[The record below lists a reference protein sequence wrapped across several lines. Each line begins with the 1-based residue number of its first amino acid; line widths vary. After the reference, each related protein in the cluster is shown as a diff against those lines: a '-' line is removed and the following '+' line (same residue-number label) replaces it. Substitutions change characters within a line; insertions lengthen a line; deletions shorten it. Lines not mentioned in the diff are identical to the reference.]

1 MATVFD
7 GNTLTITL
15 DAPTAGVLDLDI
27 PRLYSEW
34 KEWQLSAF
42 QNMGYPPAFRT
53 TGGDAINATLSGV
66 PSFFLQNQ
74 YGWRIKPFEADH
86 TINIQGQLGGE
97 DSTLPLTIP
106 TTGGFTVLGFNI
118 QPVAQVAGGTAVLD
132 IHGQIERTIYVDTS
146 LVSNGNGYQQSPYNN
161 ITDAID
167 DAEANGIRSL
177 VFLDDVTLDRQLK
190 NFTIRGIGEPT
201 INPNNQILTGCKI
214 DDCQFS
220 GTFNSTLDSNHFNHC
235 YFLNGTTGLQGDM
248 HGCGFSGTVA
258 LAAGASASIID
269 GYSLIPGLGRP
280 TIDVGGSGCSVSI
293 RGWKGGLIIAGADN
307 AADEVTVS
315 LAMGRLQLA
324 SSNTNG
330 TISVRGTCD
339 FDDQTAGSTVETSG
353 LVDEIIKNSVIEA
366 TFTLQDVMQLL
377 GAIAAGDIIQQT
389 DGSYVIKGLDDST
402 NRILGE
408 LATNNGRTITGRN
421 VA

>member
-7 GNTLTITL
+7 GNALTITL
-15 DAPTAGVLDLDI
+15 DTPTAGVLDLDVA
-27 PRLYSEW
+27 RLYSEW
-34 KEWQLSAF
+34 KEWQTAAF

-53 TGGDAINATLSGV
+53 VGGDTLTATLSAG
-66 PSFFLQNQ
+66 SYFFLRND
-74 YGWRIKPFEADH
+74 YGWRIKTTEADQ
-86 TINIQGQLGGE
+86 TVYITGNLAPQ
-97 DSTLPLTIP
+97 DVTLPTVVE
-106 TTGGFTVLGFNI
+106 TTGAFTVAFIGL
-118 QPVAQVAGGTAVLD
+118 QPVTQGVEGITTLLGQV
-132 IHGQIERTIYVDTS
+132 EREIWVDTS
-146 LVSNGNGYQQSPYNN
+146 LVSNGNGYQGSPYNN

-167 DAEANGIRSL
+167 DAEANGIKSL
-177 VFLDDVTLDRQLK
+177 VVLDDITLDRQLK

-201 INPNNQILTGCKI
+201 IDPNNQILQGCKL

-235 YFLNGTTGLQGDM
+235 YFLNGVTGLQGDF
-248 HGCGFSGTVA
+248 HDCGFSGTVS

-280 TIDVGGSGCSVSI
+280 TIDVGGGGCAVSI
-293 RGWKGGLIIAGADN
+293 RGWKGGLIVAGADN

-339 FDDQTAGSTVETSG
+339 FDNQAAGSTVETSG
-353 LVDEIIKNSVIEA
+353 LVDEIVKGTNIEA
-366 TFTLQDVMQLL
+366 TFSLQDVLRLL
-377 GAIAAGDIIQQT
+377 GAIAAGDITQQP
-389 DGSYVIKGLDDST
+389 DGSYTIKGLDDST
-402 NRILGE
+402 NRILGD
-408 LATNNGRTITGRN
+408 LAANNGRDITGRN